1 MKKIIFIA
9 AILVVGF
16 SITQV
21 KGQVRINIGSQP
33 VWGPTGYDHVDYYY
47 LPDVESY
54 YNVQKR
60 QYMYQNNGQW
70 ISSSTLPTKYS
81 NYDLYKGYKVV
92 LNEPKPYLHFQDDK
106 VKYIKYKDFKG
117 DQAYIKNS
125 NDSKYFIVKGHPK
138 YAKNNKYGDKHDGI
152 MGHQNNGRKNKGN
165 DDNDNEDDDHDK
177 GNKGK
182 RYDDNDQRERGNNG
196 KKHDDNDHKGKG
208 KNGKG
213 KDKD

>member
-1 MKKIIFIA
+1 MKKTIFIV
-9 AILVVGF
+9 AILLVGF
-16 SITQV
+16 SNTQV
-21 KGQVRINIGSQP
+21 KAQIRLNIGSQP
-33 VWGPTGYDHVDYYY
+33 IWGPTGYDHVDYYY

-165 DDNDNEDDDHDK
+165 DDNEDDDHDK
-177 GNKGK
+177 GNNGK
-182 RYDDNDQRERGNNG
+182 R
-196 KKHDDNDHKGKG
+196 HDDNDNKGKG

-213 KDKD
+213 QDKD